1 MDTLSYLIGKK
12 SGSGPSGTIID
23 SLSITDNGHY
33 VAPAGHAY
41 NPVHVEMLK
50 PSGNILLT
58 NNGLNIDVAQYAT
71 ATVNVQGGSVISLP
85 KKDVNFFDYDGT
97 VVAAYTAAE
106 FIDLFIL
113 PENPTHNGLI
123 AQGWNWTLANA
134 KTYVATYGMLNIGQM
149 YTTVDGKTRLYITIP
164 SNAPS
169 YARTLELQFGITSGS
184 VTVDYGD
191 GNDPVTITSSSVSL
205 SHDYTDTGDYVITLT
220 VNSGTVQFNTKIF
233 NDSTANTNRRT
244 WLTHIEIGS
253 GVTSIGNT
261 AFYNCCALQ
270 SVTISSSVTSIESYA
285 FGYCYTLRSVTIP
298 SSVTNIW
305 TCAFYN
311 CNSLQSVMI
320 PNNVTNIWNSAFH
333 NCNSLQSVTIP
344 NNVIN
349 IKGSTFTSCY
359 ALQSVMIPSNVTN
372 IETSVFNDCYSLQS
386 VTIPSNVTNIG
397 ALVFNN
403 CYALYAIHFKTT
415 TPPIVDNSNTWNNL
429 PTSCKIFIPFS
440 ASINYLTA
448 TNYPSSST
456 YTYVG
461 YATYVDGA
469 TLPTQDSSQ
478 RCNVRWYPTITDA
491 INQTNQIT
499 VGNGNE
505 IYCRYV

>member
-58 NNGLNIDVAQYAT
+58 NNGSNIDVAQYAT

-106 FIDLFIL
+106 FIDLFML

-149 YTTVDGKTRLYITIP
+149 YTTIDGKTRLYITIP
-164 SNAPS
+164 SNAPT
-169 YARTLELQFGITSGS
+169 YARTLELQFGITLGS

-191 GNDPVTITSSSVSL
+191 GSEAVTVTSSTVSL
-205 SHDYTDTGDYVITLT
+205 THDYIDTGDYVITLT
-220 VNSGTVQFNTKIF
+220 INSGTIQFNTKIF
-233 NDSTANTNRRT
+233 NDSTTNTNRRT

-285 FGYCYTLRSVTIP
+285 FGYCYALRSVTIP
-298 SSVTNIW
+298 SNVTNIW

-320 PNNVTNIWNSAFH
+320 P
-333 NCNSLQSVTIP
+333 
-344 NNVIN
+344 
-349 IKGSTFTSCY
+349 
-359 ALQSVMIPSNVTN
+359 SNVT
-372 IETSVFNDCYSLQS
+372 S
-386 VTIPSNVTNIG
+386 IG

-403 CYALYAIHFKTT
+403 CYALHAIHFKAT
-415 TPPIVDNSNTWNNL
+415 TPPIVDNSNAWNNL
-429 PTSCKIFIPFS
+429 QNSCKIFIPFS

-478 RCNVRWYPTITDA
+478 RCNVRWYPTIMDA